1 MPFIISGQIME
12 QRVQV
17 ANKHPYH
24 RMVTL
29 IVADYLGFIT
39 K

>member
-1 MPFIISGQIME
+1 MGLPLWDPLDTNVI
-12 QRVQV
+12 R
-17 ANKHPYH
+17 

-29 IVADYLGFIT
+29 IVADYLNLIT